1 MHYWAV
7 KIAEFL
13 VKDSDYQSNRDEI
26 RYVLEIF
33 LGAALQIL
41 IIICMAAILGLGK
54 EVATILLVSAVLR
67 KYSGGAHCQAFY
79 RCTLCSIAVF
89 LALGLLVQF
98 NNPDY
103 FQYFFPFVILFS
115 LITVFRK
122 APVDNP
128 ENPIVDSNEQRR
140 LKRMSVMILL
150 VFLLLAAIASF
161 YYSWMAASILLGI
174 VWQVFT

>member
-1 MHYWAV
+1 
-7 KIAEFL
+7 
-13 VKDSDYQSNRDEI
+13 
-26 RYVLEIF
+26 
-33 LGAALQIL
+33 
-41 IIICMAAILGLGK
+41 
-54 EVATILLVSAVLR
+54 
-67 KYSGGAHCQAFY
+67 
-79 RCTLCSIAVF
+79 VF

-140 LKRMSVMILL
+140 LKRMSVIILL

-174 VWQVFT
+174 VWQVFTLTSWGHMFYNCWDQILGSIETIFQRKEGYSDD